1 VADVLEH
8 LRSALGDRYDVE
20 RLLGEGGMA
29 TVFLAKD
36 LRHGRQVAIKTLR
49 AELAASIGADR
60 FLREIQLAANLQ
72 HPNILTLYDSGDA
85 GGVLYYVMPF
95 VEGESLRGRLNR
107 EQQLPLY
114 DAVRITREAA
124 EGLAYAHEHGVVHRD
139 IKPENILL
147 QNNHALVADFGI
159 ARAVDAAGEKL
170 TQTGMAV
177 GTPHYM
183 SPEQAL
189 GSDHADG
196 RSDIYSLG
204 CVLYELLAGQP
215 PFDGPNSRAIMAR
228 HSMEQVPS
236 LQIVRQSVPDEL
248 EDAVFQSLE
257 KTPADRFQT
266 MTEFA
271 DVLADLEPTLATRRT
286 SSRGVQAV
294 RRTSRTTR
302 GNLPAVEP
310 PPAEPAEAAP
320 AAATATAPLIK
331 TTRITPFAMAKGIR
345 FWSTAGLVAL
355 AAVGIGIWRLRAG
368 GGTSNPAAE
377 DAALDKNR
385 IAVMYFEN
393 RGGDSLGYLSDGL
406 TEALIHELSDVK
418 GLQVIS
424 RNGVAPFRHTTVTTD
439 SIGRA
444 LKSGTL
450 VQGTVAQSGDR
461 LRVSVSLVN
470 SANGEEIASKTIER
484 PKTEVFALQDDVAK
498 EVSLFLRTRLGQEIE
513 LDAVR
518 VGTSNTK
525 AWEQYQRAGGL
536 SKDLEPLLAAG
547 DTAAAARHLA
557 EADSLLASA
566 EKLDPSWPSPA
577 IERGWLAYHQTDL
590 ISNFDK
596 TYYSTWTERGLAHA
610 NRALQLKPGDP
621 DGLEL
626 KGTLEYLRW
635 LLNLEPDPGTAKQLV
650 TGAEADLRAA
660 VAAKPTA
667 AWAWTVLSH
676 LLIGQGN
683 TAEAKLAALRSYEAD
698 PYLSSA
704 KQTLYRLFS
713 TSYDSEDA
721 VEAKHWC
728 EEGFRRFPDYY
739 RFTECRLYLMGM
751 KDQKPSIDSAW
762 KYLGQLVQTTPPN
775 LRPYNTLYGQ
785 MLVSLALVR
794 AGLADSARAV
804 AERSRGNTTVDPTH
818 DLAYY
823 ESIVRAQLGDKDEAF
838 KLLGTYVASNP
849 QMRAGMVKDQTWQLA
864 PLRNDPRYASIVGTS
879 Q

>member
-1 VADVLEH
+1 
-8 LRSALGDRYDVE
+8 
-20 RLLGEGGMA
+20 MA

-107 EQQLPLY
+107 EQQLPLF

-159 ARAVDAAGEKL
+159 ARALDAAGEKL

-228 HSMEQVPS
+228 HSMEQIPS

-266 MTEFA
+266 MSEFA

-294 RRTSRTTR
+294 RRTSRITK
-302 GNLPAVEP
+302 GAVPAVEAP
-310 PPAEPAEAAP
+310 EAAAEAAP
-320 AAATATAPLIK
+320 AATTATVPLVR

-345 FWSTAGLVAL
+345 FWSTAGLVLL
-355 AAVGIGIWRLRAG
+355 AAVGIGVWRLRGHAA
-368 GGTSNPAAE
+368 GTSAAE
-377 DAALDKNR
+377 DASLDKNR

-393 RGGDSLGYLSDGL
+393 RGMADSLGYVADGL
-406 TEALIHELSDVK
+406 TEALIHEMSGVK

-424 RNGVAPFRHTTVTTD
+424 RNGVAPFRHSTVTTD

-470 SANGEEIASKTIER
+470 AANGEEIAS
-484 PKTEVFALQDDVAK
+484 
-498 EVSLFLRTRLGQEIE
+498 
-513 LDAVR
+513 
-518 VGTSNTK
+518 
-525 AWEQYQRAGGL
+525 
-536 SKDLEPLLAAG
+536 
-547 DTAAAARHLA
+547 
-557 EADSLLASA
+557 
-566 EKLDPSWPSPA
+566 
-577 IERGWLAYHQTDL
+577 QT
-590 ISNFDK
+590 
-596 TYYSTWTERGLAHA
+596 
-610 NRALQLKPGDP
+610 
-621 DGLEL
+621 
-626 KGTLEYLRW
+626 
-635 LLNLEPDPGTAKQLV
+635 
-650 TGAEADLRAA
+650 
-660 VAAKPTA
+660 
-667 AWAWTVLSH
+667 
-676 LLIGQGN
+676 
-683 TAEAKLAALRSYEAD
+683 
-698 PYLSSA
+698 
-704 KQTLYRLFS
+704 
-713 TSYDSEDA
+713 
-721 VEAKHWC
+721 VE
-728 EEGFRRFPDYY
+728 
-739 RFTECRLYLMGM
+739 
-751 KDQKPSIDSAW
+751 
-762 KYLGQLVQTTPPN
+762 
-775 LRPYNTLYGQ
+775 
-785 MLVSLALVR
+785 
-794 AGLADSARAV
+794 
-804 AERSRGNTTVDPTH
+804 
-818 DLAYY
+818 
-823 ESIVRAQLGDKDEAF
+823 
-838 KLLGTYVASNP
+838 
-849 QMRAGMVKDQTWQLA
+849 
-864 PLRNDPRYASIVGTS
+864 
-879 Q
+879 

>member
-1 VADVLEH
+1 MPDVLEH

-49 AELAASIGADR
+49 AELAVSIGADR

-114 DAVRITREAA
+114 DAVRITRESA

-159 ARAVDAAGEKL
+159 ARALDAAGEKL

-228 HSMEQVPS
+228 HSMEQIPS

-266 MTEFA
+266 MSEFA
-271 DVLADLEPTLATRRT
+271 DILADLEPTLATRRT

-294 RRTSRTTR
+294 RRTSRITK
-302 GNLPAVEP
+302 GAVPAVEAP
-310 PPAEPAEAAP
+310 EGAPTEATP
-320 AAATATAPLIK
+320 VAATATAPVIR
-331 TTRITPFAMAKGIR
+331 TSRITPFAMAKGIR
-345 FWSTAGLVAL
+345 FWSAAGLVLL
-355 AAVGIGIWRLRAG
+355 AAVGIGVWRLRGNAG
-368 GGTSNPAAE
+368 AGTSAE
-377 DAALDKNR
+377 DTSLDKNR

-393 RGGDSLGYLSDGL
+393 RGMADSLGYIADGL
-406 TEALIHELSDVK
+406 TEALIHEMSGVK

-424 RNGVAPFRHTTVTTD
+424 RNGVAPFRHATVTTD

-470 SANGEEIASKTIER
+470 AANGEEIASQMVER
-484 PKTEVFALQDDVAK
+484 PKSEVFALQDDVAK
-498 EVSLFLRTRLGQEIE
+498 EVSLFLRQRLGQEIE
-513 LDAVR
+513 LEQVR

-525 AWEQYQRAGGL
+525 AWELLQRAGGL
-536 SKDLEPLLAAG
+536 SKDLE
-547 DTAAAARHLA
+547 
-557 EADSLLASA
+557 
-566 EKLDPSWPSPA
+566 
-577 IERGWLAYHQTDL
+577 
-590 ISNFDK
+590 
-596 TYYSTWTERGLAHA
+596 
-610 NRALQLKPGDP
+610 
-621 DGLEL
+621 
-626 KGTLEYLRW
+626 
-635 LLNLEPDPGTAKQLV
+635 
-650 TGAEADLRAA
+650 
-660 VAAKPTA
+660 
-667 AWAWTVLSH
+667 
-676 LLIGQGN
+676 
-683 TAEAKLAALRSYEAD
+683 
-698 PYLSSA
+698 
-704 KQTLYRLFS
+704 
-713 TSYDSEDA
+713 
-721 VEAKHWC
+721 
-728 EEGFRRFPDYY
+728 
-739 RFTECRLYLMGM
+739 
-751 KDQKPSIDSAW
+751 
-762 KYLGQLVQTTPPN
+762 
-775 LRPYNTLYGQ
+775 
-785 MLVSLALVR
+785 
-794 AGLADSARAV
+794 
-804 AERSRGNTTVDPTH
+804 
-818 DLAYY
+818 
-823 ESIVRAQLGDKDEAF
+823 
-838 KLLGTYVASNP
+838 
-849 QMRAGMVKDQTWQLA
+849 
-864 PLRNDPRYASIVGTS
+864 
-879 Q
+879 